1 MAEMSS
7 LLAILQLPEESAN
20 VRSVLI
26 KSLALD
32 DAEKASRRISVAEKL
47 FPLVCGND
55 ATQQSEA
62 NFSEQRETTWST
74 NCRLT
79 PRIVVTPQT
88 PQDVGKALALCR
100 FLGIRFSVRSGGH
113 IHNPGFT
120 STDGGVVLLMKK
132 FNTTTLSEDRAT
144 ADITM
149 NYHKANEKDSKAN
162 ILCFFIKDT
171 TMVVLSYTDPVVEK
185 PAVFNSFDGIECA
198 SRVALSKIYT
208 VYDMWSRA
216 EDESIILEASR
227 KIIDQAEAVAKENGT
242 YIDFK
247 YSNYALRDQDPL
259 ATYGPDNVEK
269 LRSIAKEVD
278 PQDVFQE
285 LQNDGWL
292 LSKTASM
299 DTQTR
304 S

>member
-1 MAEMSS
+1 M
-7 LLAILQLPEESAN
+7 
-20 VRSVLI
+20 
-26 KSLALD
+26 
-32 DAEKASRRISVAEKL
+32 
-47 FPLVCGND
+47 
-55 ATQQSEA
+55 TQ
-62 NFSEQRETTWST
+62 
-74 NCRLT
+74 
-79 PRIVVTPQT
+79 
-88 PQDVGKALALCR
+88 
-100 FLGIRFSVRSGGH
+100 
-113 IHNPGFT
+113 
-120 STDGGVVLLMKK
+120 
-132 FNTTTLSEDRAT
+132 
-144 ADITM
+144 
-149 NYHKANEKDSKAN
+149 
-162 ILCFFIKDT
+162 
-171 TMVVLSYTDPVVEK
+171 
-185 PAVFNSFDGIECA
+185 
-198 SRVALSKIYT
+198 
-208 VYDMWSRA
+208 WSRA